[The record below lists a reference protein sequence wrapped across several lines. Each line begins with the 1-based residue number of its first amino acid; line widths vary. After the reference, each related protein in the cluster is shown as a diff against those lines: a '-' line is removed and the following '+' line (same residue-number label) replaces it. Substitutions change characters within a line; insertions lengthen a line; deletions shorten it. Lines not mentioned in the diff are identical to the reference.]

1 MTELAPDIHAIEC
14 SGVNA
19 YLVDDDVPT
28 LVDAG
33 TPFDEDDIRDGIA
46 KAGVA
51 LEDIKRVL
59 LTHYDVDHVG
69 TLAALAP
76 ELNATVRAGAFDADL
91 LTGRRKPPLKNH
103 KGLIQRVAGLLVTT
117 PALEVRSIED
127 GEAVGS
133 FEAYH
138 TPGHT
143 PGHVVYVSADLDTA
157 MLGDLVTESDGGFE
171 PSSWVMSY
179 DAGDVEASV
188 VDLAARAPE
197 FEVAGVGHGEPLAV
211 GGSDALRA
219 LADRLADN

>member
-1 MTELAPDIHAIEC
+1 MTELAAGVNAIEC

-33 TPFDEDDIRDGIA
+33 TPFDEKAVRAGIA
-46 KAGVA
+46 AAGVA
-51 LEDIKRVL
+51 LEDVERVL

-76 ELNATVRAGAFDADL
+76 ELNATVRVGAFDADL
-91 LTGRRKPPLKNH
+91 LTGRRKPPLRNH
-103 KGLIQRVAGLLVTT
+103 KGFIQRVAGLLVTT
-117 PALEVRSIED
+117 PALEVRPVAD
-127 GEAVGS
+127 GERVGS

-143 PGHVVYVSADLDTA
+143 PGHVAYVSAELETA
-157 MLGDLVTESDGGFE
+157 MLGDLVTESDGE
-171 PSSWVMSY
+171 LTPSPWVMSY
-179 DAGDVEASV
+179 DSEAVEESV
-188 VDLAARAPE
+188 VDLAARAPA
-197 FEVAGVGHGEPLAV
+197 FEVAGMGHGDPLRV
-211 GGSDALRA
+211 GGADALRA